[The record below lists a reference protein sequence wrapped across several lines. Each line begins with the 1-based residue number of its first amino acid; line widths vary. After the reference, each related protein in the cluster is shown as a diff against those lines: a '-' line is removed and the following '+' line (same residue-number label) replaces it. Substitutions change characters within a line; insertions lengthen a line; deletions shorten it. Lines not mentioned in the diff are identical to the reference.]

1 MKASERAVHPVALM
15 AITAGHPQFSDN
27 YRFIEQAYPLVGVG
41 EDIRERTHFAE
52 VSKVVLGKTVNGYTN
67 MIDVVRARP
76 VAKEFL
82 PTYGR
87 PYKEAPMGQKR
98 SAAVYKVPV
107 GSDVTNDNQQSDSQ
121 PGRSRAASVIS
132 LAENTTMRSPRFAK
146 NAFQSLNRSSA

>member
-1 MKASERAVHPVALM
+1 DNLSRTQADYLYRYSTPSFVALG
-15 AITAGHPQFSDN
+15 TDESFGTRVRSSSVDGDHRRHPQFSDD
-27 YRFIEQAYPLVGVG
+27 YRFIEQAHPLVGVG

-52 VSKVVLGKTVNGYTN
+52 VSNVVLGKTVNGHAN
-67 MIDVVRARP
+67 LIDVVRARP

-121 PGRSRAASVIS
+121 PGRSRAASVI
-132 LAENTTMRSPRFAK
+132 
-146 NAFQSLNRSSA
+146 